1 MIFFLYNLIILILL
15 PLIFVRLLL
24 KSIKDSDYRK
34 NLHHRLGIYKNST
47 DKGLVWFHAVS
58 LGEVISSEN
67 LINKILEK
75 DKVILSVST
84 PTGLRQA
91 QKIFNSRLQ
100 VVYAPWD
107 FYLFVNNFLKNFKPK
122 ALIIFETEIWPSMIK
137 NSSAS
142 GLTVILANARLSKDS
157 NEKYFR
163 MNFFIKDVLD
173 KITLILAQSKNHVKR
188 FNKLGAD
195 QNIIKEVGSLKFD
208 IKENAIDI
216 GSIDAD
222 KNFIIATSTHEGEEE
237 IICEVFKDLMDKNNS
252 LRLALIPRHPERSE
266 SIGKMLNKKGIKN
279 SVFNQIPETFKIGE
293 ITIIKGIGFLNKLY
307 SMAEVAFIGGSL
319 LKEYGGHNI
328 IEASANKC
336 SFIVGPFMKNFEDIM
351 EQYITY
357 GACIQLKKPIELSD
371 AFEKLMHDDDFRK
384 NMIDKGTK
392 LIENNK
398 GSLEKQYNYI
408 SKYL

>member
-24 KSIKDSDYRK
+24 KSIKDTDYRK
-34 NLHHRLGIYKNST
+34 NLHHRLGIYKNPT
-47 DKGLVWFHAVS
+47 DEDLVWFHAVS

-91 QKIFNSRLQ
+91 QKIFNNRLQ

-137 NSSAS
+137 NSSAY

-195 QNIIKEVGSLKFD
+195 KKIIKEVGSLKFD
-208 IKENAIDI
+208 IKENVTDI
-216 GSIDAD
+216 GPIDAV

-237 IICEVFKDLMDKNNS
+237 IICKVFKDLMDKNNS

-357 GACIQLKKPIELSD
+357 GACIQLKNPIELSD

>member
-34 NLHHRLGIYKNST
+34 NLHHRLGIYNKTT
-47 DKGLVWFHAVS
+47 DEGLVWFHAVS

-75 DKVILSVST
+75 DKVVLSVST

-91 QKIFNSRLQ
+91 QKIFNNRLK

-157 NEKYFR
+157 NENYFR
-163 MNFFIKDVLD
+163 MNFFVKDVLD
-173 KITLILAQSKNHVKR
+173 NITLILAQSKNHVER

-195 QNIIKEVGSLKFD
+195 QNRIKEVGSLKFD
-208 IKENAIDI
+208 IKENITDL

-222 KNFIIATSTHEGEEE
+222 KNLIIATSTHEGEEE
-237 IICEVFKDLMDKNNS
+237 IICAVFKDLMDKNNS

-293 ITIIKGIGFLNKLY
+293 ITIIKGVGFLNKLY
-307 SMAEVAFIGGSL
+307 SMAEIAFIGGSL
-319 LKEYGGHNI
+319 LEEYGGHNI

-371 AFEKLMHDDDFRK
+371 AFEKLMYDDDFRK

-392 LIENNK
+392 LVQNNK

>member
-1 MIFFLYNLIILILL
+1 
-15 PLIFVRLLL
+15 
-24 KSIKDSDYRK
+24 
-34 NLHHRLGIYKNST
+34 
-47 DKGLVWFHAVS
+47 
-58 LGEVISSEN
+58 
-67 LINKILEK
+67 
-75 DKVILSVST
+75 
-84 PTGLRQA
+84 
-91 QKIFNSRLQ
+91 
-100 VVYAPWD
+100 
-107 FYLFVNNFLKNFKPK
+107 
-122 ALIIFETEIWPSMIK
+122 
-137 NSSAS
+137 
-142 GLTVILANARLSKDS
+142 
-157 NEKYFR
+157 
-163 MNFFIKDVLD
+163 
-173 KITLILAQSKNHVKR
+173 
-188 FNKLGAD
+188 
-195 QNIIKEVGSLKFD
+195 
-208 IKENAIDI
+208 
-216 GSIDAD
+216 
-222 KNFIIATSTHEGEEE
+222 
-237 IICEVFKDLMDKNNS
+237 MDKNNS

-293 ITIIKGIGFLNKLY
+293 ITIIKGVGFLNKLY

-336 SFIVGPFMKNFEDIM
+336 CFIVGPFMKNFEDIM